1 MIARESELPMITLLT
16 ALLPLLTL
24 IGAIVLLGGCAM
36 LSPAQPAADPLLAT
50 AVAPAP
56 QNGAI
61 YAAGSSGIALFEDQ
75 KARNVGDMLT
85 ILLVET
91 TTAKSSAATTTAKD
105 TKSAIGAPTVAGMP
119 VMINGVAVLSGAL
132 DSAHKF
138 SGSGDSTQSNA
149 LQGSVTVTVI
159 GRQANGNLIVRGEKH
174 LSLNQGSE
182 YVRIDGVV
190 RPADIAPD
198 NTIPSSRVANA
209 RISYTGEGALAE
221 SNSKGWLARFFS
233 SPLWPF

>member
-1 MIARESELPMITLLT
+1 MIARESELPTITLLT
-16 ALLPLLTL
+16 ATLPWLTL
-24 IGAIVLLGGCAM
+24 IVAILLLGGCA
-36 LSPAQPAADPLLAT
+36 SAAPKPDADALMAT
-50 AVAPAP
+50 AVPSAP
-56 QNGAI
+56 QNGSI
-61 YAAGSSGIALFEDQ
+61 YAGSGAGIALFEDQ
-75 KARNVGDMLT
+75 KARNIGDVLT

-91 TTAKSSAATTTAKD
+91 TTAKSSAATSTAKD
-105 TKSAIGAPTVAGMP
+105 TNSSMAAPTVAGMP
-119 VMINGVAVLSGAL
+119 VTINGVSVLSGAL
-132 DSAHKF
+132 ESAHKF
-138 SGSGDSTQSNA
+138 SGSGDSTQSNT

-182 YVRIDGVV
+182 YVRIEGVV

-198 NTIPSSRVANA
+198 NTISSSRVANA
-209 RISYTGEGALAE
+209 RISYTGEGTLAE